1 MDLLTSYKGKAH
13 LTSMQFRALIES
25 ICGSESR
32 IANLDEKMI
41 LELAENNTV
50 KIRSGILIHHGAVMQ
65 VKRGTYDPITYQNG
79 SQGMKRIDLIVAKYS
94 KSADTKIEDA
104 EWEIIQGE
112 ASDSDP
118 VVPTFTEGDMQDGD
132 LIDRCAFAEL
142 HFDGINV
149 TEVKQLVPVARN
161 TEELEAE
168 LDELNRKTNDIPVM
182 LSGKMNLYYKSSSQL
197 TGSTS
202 VDSKFDNCKVLVSAQ
217 SVNGTPYTGSNL
229 WNVTGIVSGGKLT
242 IDAWGAGFVSDHVLS
257 VSYMLVA

>member
-168 LDELNRKTNDIPVM
+168 LDELNRKLLLDGDYEFRMIAPLVYGQSYSRPFCPINIIDPDRYSISIKQVTIEGMGDITSSCSIEKIKQNGVTLKSTYNSSTNPIAV
-182 LSGKMNLYYKSSSQL
+182 
-197 TGSTS
+197 
-202 VDSKFDNCKVLVSAQ
+202 V
-217 SVNGTPYTGSNL
+217 
-229 WNVTGIVSGGKLT
+229 LT
-242 IDAWGAGFVSDHVLS
+242 ITTK
-257 VSYMLVA
+257 

>member
-41 LELAENNTV
+41 LELAENNTM

-168 LDELNRKTNDIPVM
+168 LDELNRNISEALNGNKIDRKTKVITVNDGETAIELITNVSATYGEYPVVIATNGDGLANSIDIAATRIQNDICYAILAKAATTAGNM
-182 LSGKMNLYYKSSSQL
+182 RIN
-197 TGSTS
+197 
-202 VDSKFDNCKVLVSAQ
+202 
-217 SVNGTPYTGSNL
+217 YT
-229 WNVTGIVSGGKLT
+229 VI
-242 IDAWGAGFVSDHVLS
+242 
-257 VSYMLVA
+257 Y